1 MNGTTSEQVVLGCI
15 RNQTEQAVK
24 RPRKHHPLGL
34 CFISCLQ
41 VSGLLMFLPWLS
53 SKMDYGQDVEAK

>member
-1 MNGTTSEQVVLGCI
+1 MDGNTSGLVVQGFI

-24 RPRKHHPLGL
+24 RPMKHHPPGL

-41 VSGLLMFLPWLS
+41 VSGLLEFLPWLS
-53 SKMDYGQDVEAK
+53 LMMDYGQDVEAK